1 MGDCPNE
8 AAMAGNE
15 AAAPVWRADEAEM
28 KKWIVS
34 AAVLLLIII
43 VAAVGILAYWQWDNL
58 KALYKAKTMD
68 AEAILAEAAAQTEKR
83 QKELEAYGVTLKVP
97 TRVEMDALLDGAPLP
112 TGEDAASEQP
122 PADPD
127 TDAAE
132 PDGGGTNPTQQPAMK
147 PETEQAA
154 DPKELI
160 ERCIQELYDCE
171 TALMARLG
179 VMKQAAVDEWKS
191 LPDSERTEE
200 NKMDIGY
207 RGLDACYELE
217 VEIDAQVLDILA
229 GYRAE
234 PEAVKA
240 DTAPMDTLWAHY
252 CEEKTSAKAYY
263 FNKYL

>member
-1 MGDCPNE
+1 
-8 AAMAGNE
+8 MAE
-15 AAAPVWRADEAEM
+15 RDAAAPAWRADETEM

-34 AAVLLLIII
+34 AAVLLLVIIL
-43 VAAVGILAYWQWDNL
+43 AAAGLLAYWQWDNL

-83 QKELEAYGVTLKVP
+83 QKELDAYGVTLKVP
-97 TRVEMDALLDGAPLP
+97 TQAEMDALLNGAALP
-112 TGEDAASEQP
+112 TGEDDASQQD
-122 PADPD
+122 PASMD
-127 TDAAE
+127 TE
-132 PDGGGTNPTQQPAMK
+132 PDGSEPIPTWQPVK
-147 PETEQAA
+147 EPEPERET

-191 LPDSERTEE
+191 LPDSERTQE

-207 RGLDACYELE
+207 RGLDACYALE

-234 PEAVKA
+234 LEAVKA